1 MLNRIMNA
9 IIQGQLDRVEVA
21 LNTLV
26 SSIES
31 YNPSVPAAIDLLAAD
46 TELQKGV
53 KQCNAHLSPLP
64 CPSRKALI
72 LNVVAQ
78 HQAHYARILSLRSA
92 IEAHEQQRK
101 STLSL
106 LASTRKDLLST
117 PATTFP
123 ETSRDV
129 PYTELL
135 DYASRISRYTI
146 PPTFREPPPPTKPAD
161 PANAIDNVTPL
172 VNGASDAVTEAR
184 EVNAIANGEVPQR
197 GNEKGIGVS
206 SLEQQ
211 EVNWL
216 NPMAQIPFT
225 PWPTEDVIKRGALGQ
240 IQVMLEQGVDPVSGD
255 PTKEGASVEERQEE
269 NNERMQI
276 DVGKSEAP
284 AEMGGTRIDGGE
296 RKVEARKREDKPKVF
311 KGLDLDEDSEEDDD

>member
-1 MLNRIMNA
+1 MNV
-9 IIQGQLDRVEVA
+9 IIQGQLDRVEAA

-53 KQCNAHLSPLP
+53 KQLS
-64 CPSRKALI
+64 
-72 LNVVAQ
+72 Q

-92 IEAHEQQRK
+92 FEAHEQQRK
-101 STLSL
+101 ATLSL
-106 LASTRKDLLST
+106 LADTRKDLLST
-117 PATTFP
+117 SATTFP
-123 ETSRDV
+123 ETSRNV

-135 DYASRISRYTI
+135 DYASRISRYTV
-146 PPTFREPPPPTKPAD
+146 PPTFRETLPPPKLAD
-161 PANAIDNVTPL
+161 TASAVENVATL
-172 VNGASDAVTEAR
+172 VNGVSDAVTEAR
-184 EVNAIANGEVPQR
+184 EVNAIANGEIPQT
-197 GNEKGIGVS
+197 GAEKGIGVS

-240 IQVMLEQGVDPVSGD
+240 IQVMLEQGADPSSRGSMM
-255 PTKEGASVEERQEE
+255 EGASEEARQEE
-269 NNERMQI
+269 NDERMQI
-276 DVGKSEAP
+276 DVSTKDLPVETSG
-284 AEMGGTRIDGGE
+284 MRNDGGE
-296 RKVEARKREDKPKVF
+296 RRFEARRREDKPKVF
-311 KGLDLDEDSEEDDD
+311 KGLDLDEDSDEDDD